1 VVGGAVR
8 EWWILA
14 VRLHLDADI
23 GWFFS
28 VASSGFSSV
37 IEHSGREMLGSF
49 SQGLLDPKHGENA
62 KVGQRTL
69 NNKDYEGVNSPMD
82 SSKCI

>member
-37 IEHSGREMLGSF
+37 IEHSGAKCWDHLAKGYSIPNMGKMRRWV
-49 SQGLLDPKHGENA
+49 NA
-62 KVGQRTL
+62 R
-69 NNKDYEGVNSPMD
+69 
-82 SSKCI
+82 